1 VIKRRDK
8 EPEPQPV
15 EKTHRGKRLEQ
26 RVNALLRA
34 AYIDLD
40 LLPYPDRLLA
50 QRFNLY
56 AQNEEDGLVLALLKE
71 AGIRT
76 RSFVDIGCGD
86 NGGNSGFLAIELGF
100 RGLMVD
106 AEAKRVARARAR
118 FDDERVAVEEAFVT
132 RENVNELIAKHGLRG
147 EIDFLSID
155 IDGNDVW
162 VLDALEAVSPRVLAV
177 EYNSLFGAE
186 RAVTIPYE
194 PEFSRKNVAPRDVVG
209 ARYYGASLR
218 GVAVVGRRKGYRLVV
233 VEPRGT
239 NAFLLRDDV
248 ATHIPELDP
257 AEGFRLLNKHAEFIE
272 ERFDIYAVADRHQ
285 LELVELEG

>member
-1 VIKRRDK
+1 MIGRRGK
-8 EPEPQPV
+8 PEPKAV

-34 AYIDLD
+34 AYIGLEA
-40 LLPYPDRLLA
+40 LPYPDRLLA

-100 RGLMVD
+100 RGLMID
-106 AEAKRVARARAR
+106 ADERKVTASRRR
-118 FDDERVAVEEAFVT
+118 FDDERIAVEEAFVT
-132 RENVNELIAKHGLRG
+132 RENVNQLIASHGLSG

-162 VLDALEAVSPRVLAV
+162 VLDALDAVSPRVLAV

-186 RAVTIPYE
+186 RAVTIPYQ
-194 PEFSRKNVAPRDVVG
+194 PRFSRKDVAPVDEVG

-218 GVAVVGRRKGYRLVV
+218 GVAVVARRKGYRLVV

-248 ATHIPELDP
+248 ATHVPELDP